1 LKKKHKVDKW
11 QLEQEREETFSLW
24 FELISIGINPN
35 KAADQLDLE
44 YSEIVMDESTL
55 PQTLA

>member
-1 LKKKHKVDKW
+1 MDRW

-35 KAADQLDLE
+35 KAASQLDLE

>member
-1 LKKKHKVDKW
+1 MDRW

-24 FELISIGINPN
+24 FELISIGIKPN